1 MCGEEGND
9 NDGQLL
15 PQDSCV
21 GIIMV
26 TETGSRKLYLHG
38 WHTVL
43 PVFPPVK
50 FFSGLVLLNSIRD

>member
-1 MCGEEGND
+1 MFFQKNLKMCGEEGND

-21 GIIMV
+21 EIIMV

-43 PVFPPVK
+43 PV
-50 FFSGLVLLNSIRD
+50 I